1 MSAKQFNSKHAIAI
15 ICAAILVGTEI
26 IAAALALGW
35 ALGGLTGWGQEF
47 TYALIGISL
56 VGGVYLTYR
65 FVRGAI
71 RVEPI
76 YE

>member
-1 MSAKQFNSKHAIAI
+1 MAQKRLNAANARAV

-35 ALGGLTGWGQEF
+35 ALGGLMGWGQ
-47 TYALIGISL
+47 TVTTGLIVLCL
-56 VGGVYLTYR
+56 VLGVYLTYR
-65 FVRGAI
+65 FIKSAARS
-71 RVEPI
+71 EPF

>member
-1 MSAKQFNSKHAIAI
+1 MSAKRFNGKHAIAI

-26 IAAALALGW
+26 IAAAPALGW
-35 ALGGLTGWGQEF
+35 ALGGLTGWGHEF
-47 TYALIGISL
+47 TYALIGICL
-56 VGGVYLTYR
+56 VAGIYMTYR